1 MADIS
6 PANYSHCMG
15 RRKMTRNNGGERV
28 PRPGSDKTRPN
39 ECNETVNEQLELE
52 EPTICEMKL
61 ETEMRH

>member
-1 MADIS
+1 
-6 PANYSHCMG
+6 MG